1 KLVDALG
8 AAIAGSAAQQTD
20 PMHLPQDLALVNFG
34 LQYAPQSAPLLAQRD
49 KLTALQSQAQAQL
62 DQEAATAEVAT
73 RIESVRRAA
82 AADDSA
88 KALESLT
95 RIRSLQPDNPFL
107 AKEGPQL
114 LASAYLGQ
122 ADDAFQRG
130 KYQAASSLLAQGLK
144 ALGNRSDLRN
154 AQARYELAAVLLK
167 ANGQPLTDAQG
178 LDELE
183 SELKQHGHLA
193 QGSLAALLDSLKPSA
208 TAAAA
213 APTPAA
219 PVPAAPTAPAA
230 AAPGHA
236 PAETVATKAATGA
249 AAKPAAAAAGNAA
262 PAAAVAGNDPCAR

>member
-1 KLVDALG
+1 
-8 AAIAGSAAQQTD
+8 
-20 PMHLPQDLALVNFG
+20 
-34 LQYAPQSAPLLAQRD
+34 
-49 KLTALQSQAQAQL
+49 
-62 DQEAATAEVAT
+62 
-73 RIESVRRAA
+73 
-82 AADDSA
+82 
-88 KALESLT
+88 
-95 RIRSLQPDNPFL
+95 
-107 AKEGPQL
+107 
-114 LASAYLGQ
+114 GQ

-154 AQARYELAAVLLK
+154 AQARYELAAALLK
-167 ANGQPLTDAQG
+167 ANGQPLADADYQRLRSQLAAARKADAQG

-213 APTPAA
+213 AAPAA
-219 PVPAAPTAPAA
+219 PVPAAP

-236 PAETVATKAATGA
+236 PTEAAATKAAPGG

-262 PAAAVAGNDPCAR
+262 PAAAVAGNDPCARPDLAGKGRACVDTLGAGGRGPALVVIPGIGGGKPYAMSRTEV